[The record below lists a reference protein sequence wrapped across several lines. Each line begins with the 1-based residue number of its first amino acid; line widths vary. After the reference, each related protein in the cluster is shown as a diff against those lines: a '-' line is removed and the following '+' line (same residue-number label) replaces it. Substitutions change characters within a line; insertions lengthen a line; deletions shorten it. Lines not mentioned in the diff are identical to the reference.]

1 MEFIDFFAGSGGIR
15 LGMEKAG
22 HTCVGYAEWDEYA
35 RASYE
40 AIFNTEGEWTAHDVS
55 TIDYREL
62 PRADCWTF
70 GFPCQ
75 DISIGGK
82 QEGFNGKRSSLF
94 FAVTKRLRQ
103 IKEWDSERL
112 PTYLLIE
119 NVKNFLSVNG
129 GWDFLLAQAELADI
143 GYDCEWELISS
154 RDFGVPQ
161 KRERVYIVGLLRGR
175 SRPKVFPIQRT
186 ITTTPLPR
194 TTGFKIINNT
204 KAGFDYAGYEDS
216 INFTFPGSKTRR
228 ARVGRGTF
236 QTLDTQC
243 LQAIRDKTTGE
254 WRQITPREAFRIQS
268 FPDWAIDR
276 VISVNTDRQLYKQ
289 AGNSVTVNVIEA
301 IGKKLL

>member
-1 MEFIDFFAGSGGIR
+1 MKFLDLFAGSGGIR
-15 LGMEKAG
+15 LGMEQAG
-22 HTCVGYAEWDEYA
+22 HTCVGYVEWDEHA

-40 AIFNTEGEWTAHDVS
+40 AIFDTEGEWTVYDVS

-82 QEGFNGKRSSLF
+82 RNGFKGKRSSLF

-112 PTYLLIE
+112 PTYLFIE

-129 GWDFLLAQAELADI
+129 GWDFMLAQAESAAI

-161 KRERVYIVGLLRGR
+161 KRERVYIVGHLRGR
-175 SRPKVFPIQRT
+175 SRPKVFPIRRT

-194 TTGFKIINNT
+194 NNGFRIINNT
-204 KAGFDYAGYEDS
+204 KQGFDYAADGDA
-216 INFTFPGSKTRR
+216 INIAFPGSNTRR
-228 ARVGRGTF
+228 GRVGRGSF

-243 LQAIRDKTTGE
+243 SQAVLDNGR
-254 WRQITPREAFRIQS
+254 WRRITPKEAFRIQGY
-268 FPDWAIDR
+268 PDWAIDR
-276 VISVNTDRQLYKQ
+276 AIAVNSDSQLYKQ

-301 IGKKLL
+301 IGKKLY